1 MSDKQ
6 IMDTI
11 RKVLERGNNVEI
23 RKNRD
28 GGMVISEVKKN
39 KVIS

>member
-6 IMDTI
+6 IMDVI

>member
-6 IMDTI
+6 IMDVI
-11 RKVLERGNNVEI
+11 RKVLDRGNNVEI

-28 GGMVISEVKKN
+28 GGIVISEVKKN

>member
-6 IMDTI
+6 LVDAIKRI
-11 RKVLERGNNVEI
+11 LAKGNNVEI
-23 RKNRD
+23 KKAAD
-28 GGMVISEVKKN
+28 GNIAVFEVKKN